1 MLTLCVLLSIKIHK
15 RGVAYYENRKVE
27 INNLYELYTI
37 KNNRFEIDSSEVR
50 VLCVGNSITLHG
62 PRKGDLPG
70 ADSLWR
76 GNWGMCASRPEL
88 DYVHLI
94 EKELRNV
101 NKLSSVCAKNLWEWE
116 SNFNVNLDSL
126 LHDYCH
132 EKDLIIVKIG
142 ENVRKEN
149 EEKFGLAFSILVNYL
164 MKYTPNII
172 IAGSYW
178 PRPQLDHLMIS
189 VAREKNL
196 PFVPLSW
203 IYSSYKK
210 DVIAHVGDTVYDTQ
224 LRPYPIATEF
234 ICTHP
239 NDRGMEMIA
248 KSILNVI
255 SIK

>member
-1 MLTLCVLLSIKIHK
+1 MILSIFTLSVKLYKKGIT
-15 RGVAYYENRKVE
+15 YYHNTRLE
-27 INNLYELYTI
+27 INNLYELYT
-37 KNNRFEIDSSEVR
+37 KNTRLEIDSSEVH
-50 VLCVGNSITLHG
+50 VLCVGNSITLHE

-94 EKELRNV
+94 EKKLQKY
-101 NKLSSVCAKNLWEWE
+101 NKRSSVCVKNLWLWE
-116 SNFNVNLDSL
+116 SDFNVNIDSL
-126 LHDYCH
+126 LHDSCLD
-132 EKDLIIVKIG
+132 KDIIIVKIG

-149 EEKFGLAFSILVNYL
+149 EEEFELAFPKLVNYL

-172 IAGSYW
+172 IAGTYW
-178 PRPQLDHLMIS
+178 PRPHLDHAMIS

-203 IYSSYKK
+203 IYSLYEK
-210 DVIAHVGDTVYDTQ
+210 DVIPHVGDTVYDTQ

-239 NDRGMEMIA
+239 NDKGMELIA
-248 KSILNVI
+248 KSIFNVI